1 MPRPARISKTRVYD
15 YDNVRLDRP
24 SASSQPTAAPKE
36 VWRRS
41 RYKNQVASYELVLA
55 SYSARTPST
64 GGVPEFQHVLAWI
77 VVAHHFPGVPTSG
90 ARPLPGATT
99 VPRPPCD
106 FVTVLE
112 VFDAHTGK
120 GLITIEG
127 A

>member
-1 MPRPARISKTRVYD
+1 MPRPVRISKTRVYD
-15 YDNVRLDRP
+15 YDNIRLDRP
-24 SASSQPTAAPKE
+24 PASSQPTAAAKE
-36 VWRRS
+36 VWSAS

-90 ARPLPGATT
+90 ARPVPVATT
-99 VPRPPCD
+99 VPRPPCY
-106 FVTVLE
+106 FVTVLD
-112 VFDAHTGK
+112 VFDAHNGK